1 MLENQIGKRYAEALS
16 GNIGDDSQL
25 ENALQSLKEFDE
37 AMKTDKQLLR
47 FFEHPSISTDKKK
60 NVVEELS
67 SRLQVE
73 NKVRNLLLMLNDRG
87 KIIYLDKIIEYFE
100 QVVDRRLGQLRVRV
114 TSAHSL
120 TDANTDRLKIAL
132 NKILNKTILIDTEVD
147 ESLIGGVMLRI
158 GDQVADD
165 TIRNR
170 LCILKR
176 TIEKEEVA

>member
-1 MLENQIGKRYAEALS
+1 MLENQVGKRYAEALS
-16 GNIGDDSQL
+16 GNIGDDSRLGEAL
-25 ENALQSLKEFDE
+25 ENLQAFGE
-37 AMKTDKQLLR
+37 AMKTENQLLR

-60 NVVEELS
+60 NVVQELC
-67 SRLQVE
+67 SRLE
-73 NKVRNLLLMLNDRG
+73 IGDKVGSLLILLNERG
-87 KIIYLDKIIEYFE
+87 KIIFLDKIIEYFE
-100 QVVDRRLGQLRVRV
+100 RVVDRRLNQIRVHV

-132 NKILNKTILIDTEVD
+132 NKILGKTILIDTEVD
-147 ESLIGGVMLRI
+147 ESLIGGIMLHI

-170 LCILKR
+170 LAILKR